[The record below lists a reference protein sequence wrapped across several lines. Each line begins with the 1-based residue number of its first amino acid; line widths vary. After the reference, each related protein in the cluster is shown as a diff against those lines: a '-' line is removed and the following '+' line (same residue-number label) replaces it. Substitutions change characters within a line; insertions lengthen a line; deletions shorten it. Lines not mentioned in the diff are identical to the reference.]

1 MLTLVILF
9 PPQISTVRS
18 EVVQLDSRLT
28 ETSSGLRRDVD
39 QIRKEME
46 DVVLKEMKQQLEEV
60 YRRVGQEE
68 AARKL
73 VRRREEMP
81 GDFCTLLQCSFFS
94 YTTLSIS

>member
-1 MLTLVILF
+1 MIL
-9 PPQISTVRS
+9 PSLPQISTVRS

-73 VRRREEMP
+73 VRGGGEK
-81 GDFCTLLQCSFFS
+81 DFLLRTC
-94 YTTLSIS
+94 LSLLLDPFLECAPVLA